1 MRQRQPAGGAGR
13 ARRVIRK
20 RKKELANSEPY
31 ENRTPSSGGCGRTM
45 TIKAGLMGRKPI
57 RQEIKLSD
65 GDRKRLEEIAS
76 RPQSLEKHALRAG
89 IILEL
94 GSGRG
99 LAETMRRT
107 GTSKPT
113 VWRWWDRFL
122 ENGIE
127 GLLRD
132 ATRPPGKAPIPE
144 YRVNAVID
152 RATSPPPPG
161 TSHWTLRALSNAA
174 GGMAIS
180 TVGNI
185 LRVHGIQPHRIKTF
199 KLFRDPRFQPK
210 VSDVV
215 GLYVDPPDHAVVLSG
230 EGSKRTSASN
240 PRERAQ
246 IQALGHRRKAQSAD
260 SAHAETNSRGYRR
273 NNITSLLEG
282 FDIAAGKVIGQT
294 VGRRRSKEFLAFLDQ
309 VAEGIGPGVPAHV
322 IQDNIA
328 SNKSAEIHKWLKER
342 PDWTLHFTPTPT
354 PASWMKAVERFFSR
368 LLRQRLGNTVFDSL
382 DDFVA
387 AVEGYVKQDSTS
399 FVQPFRWN
407 RIRKDVLQMQ
417 DGENP
422 DSQKVGSNNLPNPQA
437 APA

>member
-1 MRQRQPAGGAGR
+1 M
-13 ARRVIRK
+13 
-20 RKKELANSEPY
+20 
-31 ENRTPSSGGCGRTM
+31 
-45 TIKAGLMGRKPI
+45 KAELMGRKPI

-65 GDRKRLEEIAS
+65 GDRKRLGEIANH
-76 RPQSLEKHALRAG
+76 PQSLEKHALRAR

-99 LAETMRRT
+99 LAETIRRT

-122 ENGIE
+122 ENGVE

-144 YRVNAVID
+144 DRVNAVID
-152 RATSPPPPG
+152 RATSPPPPHA
-161 TSHWTLRALSNAA
+161 SHWTLRALSNAV

-185 LRVHGIQPHRIKTF
+185 LRVHGIQPHRVKTF
-199 KLFRDPRFQPK
+199 KLSRDPRFQPK
-210 VSDVV
+210 VSDIV

-230 EGSKRTSASN
+230 EGSKRTSASD

-246 IQALGHRRKAQSAD
+246 IQALWHRRKAQPAD

-273 NNITSLLEG
+273 NSITSLLE
-282 FDIAAGKVIGQT
+282 DLDKAAAAVEAAGQT
-294 VGRRRSKEFLAFLDQ
+294 NERRRTKEFLAFLDQ
-309 VAEGIGPGVPAHV
+309 VAEGIGPRVPAHV
-322 IQDNIA
+322 ILDNI
-328 SNKSAEIHKWLKER
+328 SSHKSAEIHKWLKER
-342 PDWTLHFTPTPT
+342 PDWTFHFTPT

-382 DDFVA
+382 DECVA
-387 AVEGYVKQDSTS
+387 VVEGYVNQDSTS
-399 FVQPFRWN
+399 FVRPFRWN
-407 RIRKDVLQMQ
+407 KIRKDLLEMR

-422 DSQKVGSNNLPNPQA
+422 ESQ
-437 APA
+437 